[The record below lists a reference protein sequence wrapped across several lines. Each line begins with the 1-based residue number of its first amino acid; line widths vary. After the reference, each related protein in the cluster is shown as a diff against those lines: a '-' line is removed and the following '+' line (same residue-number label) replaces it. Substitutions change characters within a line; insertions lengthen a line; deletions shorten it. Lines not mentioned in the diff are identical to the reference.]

1 MFHVILGLHIVLC
14 ILLVIL
20 TLLQQGK
27 GADAGAAL
35 GGSSNS
41 LFGASGATSMIVKVT
56 TGIAVAFF
64 FTSIAL
70 IRLYNDKAR
79 ESVGVTT
86 AKSSSLLEQIA
97 EEGKKDTAVVPP
109 PAEAKT
115 IPAEKTPADTTKK

>member
-1 MFHVILGLHIVLC
+1 MFHVVLGIHIVLC
-14 ILLVIL
+14 FLLVIL

-41 LFGASGATSMIVKVT
+41 LFGASGATSMIVKFT
-56 TGIAVAFF
+56 TGVAIAFF

-86 AKSSSLLEQIA
+86 AKSSSILEQIA
-97 EEGKKDTAVVPP
+97 EEGKKVNATVPP
-109 PAEAKT
+109 PAEAKA
-115 IPAEKTPADTTKK
+115 IPAEKTVPDTNKK

>member
-97 EEGKKDTAVVPP
+97 EEGKKDTAAVPP
-109 PAEAKT
+109 TAEAKT
-115 IPAEKTPADTTKK
+115 IPAEKTAADTTKK